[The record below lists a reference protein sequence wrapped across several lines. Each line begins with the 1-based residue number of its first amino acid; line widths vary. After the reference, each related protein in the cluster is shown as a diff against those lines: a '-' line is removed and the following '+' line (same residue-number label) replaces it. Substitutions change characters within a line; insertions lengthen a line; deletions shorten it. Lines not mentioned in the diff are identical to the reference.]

1 MWTFNYFS
9 EIYDQKFR
17 LGIFPLGVYLPT
29 MLCLG
34 EKSQVQ
40 KPRSC
45 FSVLFLSFLNDVPS
59 GRHTTRNTRFTS
71 AQGTRWTSAPTVN
84 NRTKGESYRW
94 HGCEGKMKTPLLTFC
109 TSQDGD
115 RSSKTTLRTFP
126 SQSKKSCTFAR
137 TYSSARATAE
147 RPSTVECSGFD
158 FRLCAVISDFY
169 EVISA
174 FCGC

>member
-29 MLCLG
+29 MLRLG

-94 HGCEGKMKTPLLTFC
+94 RGCEGKMQDAAAHLLYKPRRGPFVEDDAKNISKPVQEELHLCKNLFFSTCYCRAAVHCWVLRVWFSTLC
-109 TSQDGD
+109 SYKWLL
-115 RSSKTTLRTFP
+115 RSN
-126 SQSKKSCTFAR
+126 
-137 TYSSARATAE
+137 
-147 RPSTVECSGFD
+147 
-158 FRLCAVISDFY
+158 
-169 EVISA
+169 
-174 FCGC
+174 